1 MSEREGLRSQTN
13 LGGTTDEPPFVE
25 APRRLAV
32 LPLYLTGHGFL
43 ESGGED
49 GHNIS

>member
-1 MSEREGLRSQTN
+1 MSKREGLRSQTN

-25 APRRLAV
+25 VPRRLAV